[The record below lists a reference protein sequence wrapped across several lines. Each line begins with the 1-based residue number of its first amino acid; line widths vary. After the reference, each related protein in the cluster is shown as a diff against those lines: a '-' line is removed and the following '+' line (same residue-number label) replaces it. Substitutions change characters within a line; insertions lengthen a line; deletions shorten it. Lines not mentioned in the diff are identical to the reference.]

1 MGLDMYLNARRFMWS
16 YPEDGPDAKVG
27 KEIGQHFPELGD
39 DPNIKYITAEVA
51 YWRKANAIHQW
62 FVDNVQNGRDD
73 CGDYYVERGQLEELL
88 KLVNAVL
95 NKDMK
100 PDQALPTQSGF
111 FFGNVEYNDWYY
123 DDLQSTKEQLEKIL
137 SNEELFKKWDIYY
150 HASW

>member
-1 MGLDMYLNARRFMWS
+1 MGLDMYLNARRFIWS
-16 YPEDGPDAKVG
+16 YDGSKDG
-27 KEIGQHFPELGD
+27 QTGREIAERFPELGD
-39 DPNIKYITAEVA
+39 DATIKYVIAEVA

-62 FVDNVQNGRDD
+62 FVDNVQNGVDD
-73 CGDYYVERGQLEELL
+73 CGDYYVERGHLEDLL

-95 NKDMK
+95 NKEMK
-100 PDQALPTQSGF
+100 PEDALPTQSGF
-111 FFGNVEYNDWYY
+111 FFGNTEYTEWYF